1 MNCEQSRFEIAT
13 AETGLPVSPDAA
25 AHLSGCAACR
35 TYAARDAAVRNLLLF
50 KRNEIPDAH
59 FETRLTA
66 RVRGDI
72 EGTVPGRA
80 WVPSAVREWFT
91 PAVRWSLA
99 SAAVV
104 VAAISFLQP
113 GTVPMPAPGLASD
126 APQVRPVSM
135 YAGGGAPTLMTSAVP
150 MLAVLTNQ
158 GPPMLR
164 LSPGGP
170 VEYGTG
176 GTVPVSL
183 QY

>member
-13 AETGLPVSPDAA
+13 AETGRPVSPGVA
-25 AHLSGCAACR
+25 AHLSGCVACR
-35 TYAARDAAVRNLLLF
+35 TYAARDATVRKVLAF
-50 KRNEIPDAH
+50 KRNETQDAH
-59 FETRLTA
+59 FETRLVA
-66 RVRGDI
+66 RVRGEI
-72 EGTVPGRA
+72 EGTVPARGWIPA
-80 WVPSAVREWFT
+80 GVVEWFT

-104 VAAISFLQP
+104 VASLGFLRP
-113 GTVPMPAPGLASD
+113 GVVPVPTHGLASD
-126 APQVRPVSM
+126 APLVRPVSM
-135 YAGGGAPTLMTSAVP
+135 FADGRAPALMTSAVP